1 MIRKFM
7 TGLVAVTL
15 VFLVP
20 AAVLQPAALASSK
33 LWAMVGAGLLASLTQ
48 PAYSPLDRDAPPEDR
63 GTARQLVWTVYLV
76 MLGGV
81 VECLVWRYPGSM
93 AWDTLAVVA
102 FAAAIAGA
110 LLRAW
115 AVAELGRFFTWHV
128 RVQSGQQV
136 ISSGP
141 YRLMRHPSYTGAW
154 FLYTGMLLAMH
165 APVAAALAGVLL
177 LAAFVR
183 RIRYEEGLM
192 LQTFGAQYITYC
204 SRVKRLVPLVW

>member
-7 TGLVAVTL
+7 TGLVAVAL
-15 VFLVP
+15 VFLLP
-20 AAVLQPAALASSK
+20 AAVLQPDALVSSK
-33 LWAMVGAGLLASLTQ
+33 LWAMVGLGMLASLTQ

-63 GTARQLVWTVYLV
+63 GTARQLVWTVYLTS
-76 MLGGV
+76 LGGV
-81 VECLVWRYPGSM
+81 LECLVWRYPASM
-93 AWDTLAVVA
+93 AWDELAITA
-102 FAAAIAGA
+102 FAVAIAGA

-128 RVQSGQQV
+128 RVQTGQQV
-136 ISSGP
+136 ISTGP

-154 FLYTGMLLAMH
+154 FLYTGLLIAMH
-165 APVAAALAGVLL
+165 APVAAAFAGVLL

-192 LQTFGAQYITYC
+192 LQTFGAQYVTYC
-204 SRVKRLVPLVW
+204 GRVKRLVPFIW